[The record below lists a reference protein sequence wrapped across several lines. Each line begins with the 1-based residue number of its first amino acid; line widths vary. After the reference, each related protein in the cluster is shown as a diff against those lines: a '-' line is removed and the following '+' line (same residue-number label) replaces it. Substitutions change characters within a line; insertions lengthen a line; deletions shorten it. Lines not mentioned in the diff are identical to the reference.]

1 MLQTILIMISMAAVA
16 DKRTEPMYV
25 CLCKGITDTQI
36 RAAAAGGCDSMRE
49 LAAELGA
56 GSQCGKCA
64 RHAREILREA
74 RAELA
79 PSRVLEVAPVAWCP
93 QLA

>member
-1 MLQTILIMISMAAVA
+1 MLQTILIMISMATVA
-16 DKRTEPMYV
+16 HKRTEPMYV

-74 RAELA
+74 REELA

-93 QLA
+93 QPA